1 MSNPGRRVGSDK
13 IALVAMR
20 EHAYE
25 LGISALTYDEASSAC
40 EIVPKSPSSLLQ
52 AVPLTTTVWTTLR

>member
-1 MSNPGRRVGSDK
+1 MGSDK

-20 EHAYE
+20 EDAYE
-25 LGISALTYDEASSAC
+25 LEEISALTYDEASSAC